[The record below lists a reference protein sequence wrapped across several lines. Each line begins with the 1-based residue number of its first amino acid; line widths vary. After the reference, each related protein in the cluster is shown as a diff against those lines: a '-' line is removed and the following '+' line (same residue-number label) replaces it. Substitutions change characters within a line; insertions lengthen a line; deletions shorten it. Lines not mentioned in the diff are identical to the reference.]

1 MTKTRT
7 ESAGE
12 KDAKTTNTAENNEQ
26 RGERRWEQ
34 RIRRREDK
42 NNTAVNLEEQHERWR
57 FCIYGSLAI
66 SIWEHTGT
74 YMNELICGNPFQK
87 CILAK
92 ILLFKVLKSAPKTL
106 VSICHII
113 NTMYPTNIQTKN
125 HLSIAVKWKKW
136 VMWASSKQNSLQP
149 TKANSWPTKAITYLG
164 YMNESYK
171 VLRNVWL
178 DSCKRIK
185 ILFPYCPLEE
195 VS

>member
-74 YMNELICGNPFQK
+74 YMNEGIRGIKWFLDLDFVLIW
-87 CILAK
+87 ILSDK
-92 ILLFKVLKSAPKTL
+92 HFNVIILNEIIYLFV
-106 VSICHII
+106 
-113 NTMYPTNIQTKN
+113 
-125 HLSIAVKWKKW
+125 
-136 VMWASSKQNSLQP
+136 
-149 TKANSWPTKAITYLG
+149 
-164 YMNESYK
+164 
-171 VLRNVWL
+171 
-178 DSCKRIK
+178 
-185 ILFPYCPLEE
+185 
-195 VS
+195 